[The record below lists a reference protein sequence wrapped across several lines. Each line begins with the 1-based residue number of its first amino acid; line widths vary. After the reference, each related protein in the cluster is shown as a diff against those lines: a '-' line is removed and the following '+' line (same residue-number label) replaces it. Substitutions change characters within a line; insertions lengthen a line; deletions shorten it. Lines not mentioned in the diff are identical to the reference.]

1 MRQHWKFWVRSV
13 IFAAILVVL
22 LVEVNRILTPKFYYD
37 NQWPTTSGYKG
48 FYRMP
53 ENSVDVLFLG
63 SSHAASAFNPQ
74 IFFNEYG
81 IKSYNLGCEQQSLLT
96 SYYWLREA
104 LRFQS
109 PKAVILDTYMVFP
122 YIENE
127 PLNSEES
134 CTRKA
139 FDCMKW
145 SGVKYDAVQDICRY
159 DQSQSLSSYFFP
171 NIRYHTR
178 WTNLTEDDFT
188 FAEKEEH
195 YELKGYVP
203 FAEYGSN
210 INYLPFKTG
219 NLNDRAEMFPLM
231 QEYLDKIVDLCAS
244 EGIMLILVKTPA
256 TSESVA
262 MYNALSDYA
271 DQKGISF
278 MDFNEEGLFY
288 ECGFDFAENMKDNWH
303 SNIWGAEKLSSYMA
317 SVLYGRLETYSHD
330 FSEEWE
336 DTDSYY
342 QNILHDCSMTH
353 IMDICAY
360 LEAVRQER
368 YTILIAG
375 RKDLSGLPDEVLQ
388 KFRELGLEMDYGT
401 TDSYFASI
409 HEGMIEEES
418 SPERLV
424 CYGSTRNRRTDY
436 CIVSAGGIS
445 GTQDMASILI
455 DNEEYAKNGIGINL
469 VVYSN
474 DTGKVVDSV
483 CYNGDL
489 LR

>member
-127 PLNSEES
+127 PLNS
-134 CTRKA
+134 
-139 FDCMKW
+139 
-145 SGVKYDAVQDICRY
+145 
-159 DQSQSLSSYFFP
+159 
-171 NIRYHTR
+171 
-178 WTNLTEDDFT
+178 DDFT